1 MSKLKKLPEKNLRFI
16 LKRMKDDIDRFGR
29 PNDFISGSNRS
40 IINDI
45 FDDIGLTLDTDDL
58 SFIFALYKLN
68 PNPEVGNLQIQKLLG
83 YMESTKNMAT
93 IKKFEDLEIWKEARK
108 LSKEIITIAK
118 ESDLKTDFRLKDQIK
133 ASSGSVMDNIAEG
146 FERNGNLE
154 FRQFLS
160 IAKGSA
166 GESRSQLYR
175 VLDFNYINDEK
186 FNVLRIDYE
195 NLSGKINNF
204 ISYLNKK
211 DFKGTK
217 FQ

>member
-1 MSKLKKLPEKNLRFI
+1 
-16 LKRMKDDIDRFGR
+16 
-29 PNDFISGSNRS
+29 
-40 IINDI
+40 
-45 FDDIGLTLDTDDL
+45 
-58 SFIFALYKLN
+58 
-68 PNPEVGNLQIQKLLG
+68 
-83 YMESTKNMAT
+83 MAT
-93 IKKFEDLEIWKEARK
+93 INRFEDLEIWKEARR
-108 LSKEIITIAK
+108 LAREIHVISLET
-118 ESDLKTDFRLKDQIK
+118 ELKNDFRFRDQIK

-166 GESRSQLYR
+166 GETRSQIYR
-175 VLDFNYINDEK
+175 LFDFGYIKKDK
-186 FNVLRIDYE
+186 FEILKADFE

-204 ISYLNKK
+204 ISYLNNK

>member
-1 MSKLKKLPEKNLRFI
+1 
-16 LKRMKDDIDRFGR
+16 
-29 PNDFISGSNRS
+29 
-40 IINDI
+40 
-45 FDDIGLTLDTDDL
+45 
-58 SFIFALYKLN
+58 
-68 PNPEVGNLQIQKLLG
+68 
-83 YMESTKNMAT
+83 MAT
-93 IKKFEDLEIWKEARK
+93 ITRFEDLEIWKEARR
-108 LSKEIITIAK
+108 LAKEIHLITV
-118 ESDLKTDFRLKDQIK
+118 ETDLKSDFRFRDQIK

-166 GESRSQLYR
+166 GETRSQLYR
-175 VLDFNYINDEK
+175 VLDYNYIDVVRFEILK
-186 FNVLRIDYE
+186 TDFE

>member
-1 MSKLKKLPEKNLRFI
+1 
-16 LKRMKDDIDRFGR
+16 
-29 PNDFISGSNRS
+29 
-40 IINDI
+40 
-45 FDDIGLTLDTDDL
+45 
-58 SFIFALYKLN
+58 
-68 PNPEVGNLQIQKLLG
+68 
-83 YMESTKNMAT
+83 MAT
-93 IKKFEDLEIWKEARK
+93 ITRFEDLEIWKEARR
-108 LSKEIITIAK
+108 LAKEIHLITV
-118 ESDLKTDFRLKDQIK
+118 ETDLKSEFRFRDQIK

-166 GESRSQLYR
+166 GETRSQLYR
-175 VLDFNYINDEK
+175 VLDYNYIDVVK
-186 FNVLRIDYE
+186 FEILKTDFE

>member
-1 MSKLKKLPEKNLRFI
+1 
-16 LKRMKDDIDRFGR
+16 
-29 PNDFISGSNRS
+29 
-40 IINDI
+40 
-45 FDDIGLTLDTDDL
+45 
-58 SFIFALYKLN
+58 
-68 PNPEVGNLQIQKLLG
+68 
-83 YMESTKNMAT
+83 MAT
-93 IKKFEDLEIWKEARK
+93 ITRFEDLEIWKEARR
-108 LSKEIITIAK
+108 LAKEIHLITV
-118 ESDLKTDFRLKDQIK
+118 ETDLKNDFRFRDQIK

-166 GESRSQLYR
+166 GETRSQLYR
-175 VLDFNYINDEK
+175 VLDYNYIDVVK
-186 FNVLRIDYE
+186 FGILKTDFE